1 MIHSKKMNFEFL
13 SIYHSK
19 NTNLFN
25 ILTIMILILRQL
37 KNIYNIVSKL
47 FSSIF
52 INEYFNRGAEKEKI
66 AKKWL

>member
-52 INEYFNRGAEKEKI
+52 INKYFNRGVEKEKI

>member
-13 SIYHSK
+13 PIYHSK

-52 INEYFNRGAEKEKI
+52 INKYFNRGAKKEKI

>member
-52 INEYFNRGAEKEKI
+52 INKYFNRGAEKERI
-66 AKKWL
+66 TKKWL

>member
-52 INEYFNRGAEKEKI
+52 INKYFNRGAEKEKI